1 VTTPLTLCPYQ
12 QCGVSAQDCKRLAE
26 AGFATIESVAFAP
39 RKELVKINGL
49 SENKV
54 AKIQE
59 EGENGM

>member
-1 VTTPLTLCPYQ
+1 MAQ
-12 QCGVSAQDCKRLAE
+12 KHGVSMQDCKRLAE
-26 AGFATIESVAFAP
+26 GGYATIESVAFAP

-59 EGENGM
+59 EGEKLQDERIN